1 MRDYYVQCM
10 ADHTRVVLLVEF
22 KLFAVRHPKL
32 HPKLA
37 AVHSRIRASMKVD
50 DVEKR
55 FGLDDNKRN
64 ECTRAVLEGLFT
76 GLFPQHAFQ
85 PERLSEHQAAYYP
98 GALFDFLLQPLIA
111 AKIRPA
117 VTALD

>member
-1 MRDYYVQCM
+1 M
-10 ADHTRVVLLVEF
+10 
-22 KLFAVRHPKL
+22 FAVRYPKL

-37 AVHSRIRASMKVD
+37 AAHRRIRASMKVD
-50 DVEKR
+50 DVEKLL
-55 FGLDDNKRN
+55 GLDDNKRN

-76 GLFPQHAFQ
+76 GLFLQHAFH